1 MSVFRRQSL
10 LPTAVSLATLMAF
23 VGPATASSDSAFAPV
38 ELAQARD
45 TGNSQG
51 TNSPRIKPLSSD
63 DRAILKRVQDYLNSI
78 DTLEARFTQVD
89 STNKK
94 ASGRIYLS
102 RPGKLR
108 FEYDPPVPVL
118 IVTDG
123 RFLIH
128 YDRDLKTAS
137 RISQRDT
144 PAWFLLSPT
153 VELQGDVTVTEVS
166 RSKDKVLITLV
177 KTSEPGQGRV
187 TLVLNEDPMQLEQWA
202 VTDAQGIV
210 TYVTLEDAE
219 FGKSIASSRFTFNE
233 PVWTDK

>member
-10 LPTAVSLATLMAF
+10 LPAAMSLATLMAF
-23 VGPATASSDSAFAPV
+23 VGPAAASSDSAFAPV

-45 TGNSQG
+45 TGSSQG
-51 TNSPRIKPLSSD
+51 ANSARIKPLSPD

-78 DTLEARFTQVD
+78 ETLEARFTQVD

-153 VELQGDVTVTEVS
+153 VELQGDVTVTEVN
-166 RSKDKVLITLV
+166 RSKDKVLVTLV

-219 FGKSIASSRFTFNE
+219 FGKPIDSSRFTFNE